1 MPKAK
6 APTFPDPDHDHAPC
20 RTEALDKAERL
31 CRTTGKKLT
40 NIRRRV
46 LETVWESHRPIG
58 AYDILAKLNQDGGR
72 TAPIIIYR
80 ALEFLMDNGLVHRL
94 ASLNAF
100 IGCSHPEHDHAAGF
114 LICKECGSTVEI
126 ESKKLND
133 ALASSVAA
141 RGFAVDTQVVE
152 LRGLCPHCNRQ
163 RAYAQ

>member
-114 LICKECGSTVEI
+114 LICKECGSTVEL
-126 ESKKLND
+126 ESK
-133 ALASSVAA
+133 
-141 RGFAVDTQVVE
+141 
-152 LRGLCPHCNRQ
+152 
-163 RAYAQ
+163 